1 MARRTKKPIPHD
13 PYWDVVQ
20 SLMQNILTIYEMYRE
35 KKPVMLFDMQ
45 EQRIYVYPYLD
56 FKHDLSERSQRLL
69 QDQYEQAMTDD
80 KIVVF
85 VRDNDARKLVFKYD
99 RKGDILNIDKVPP
112 YAEQETEELGDDV
125 IARLNPITGEI
136 ENLEVLFFST
146 RLLRSDLFAL
156 PVTAELH
163 LIGRA

>member
-20 SLMQNILTIYEMYRE
+20 SLMQNILTIYEVYRE

-69 QDQYEQAMTDD
+69 RDQYEQAMTDD

-85 VRDNDARKLVFKYD
+85 VRDNDARKLVSYT
-99 RKGDILNIDKVPP
+99 V
-112 YAEQETEELGDDV
+112 
-125 IARLNPITGEI
+125 
-136 ENLEVLFFST
+136 
-146 RLLRSDLFAL
+146 
-156 PVTAELH
+156 
-163 LIGRA
+163 

>member
-20 SLMQNILTIYEMYRE
+20 SLMRNILTIYEVYRE
-35 KKPVMLFDMQ
+35 KKPVMLFDIQ

-69 QDQYEQAMTDD
+69 RDQYEQAMTDD

-85 VRDNDARKLVFKYD
+85 VRDNDARKLVSYT
-99 RKGDILNIDKVPP
+99 V
-112 YAEQETEELGDDV
+112 
-125 IARLNPITGEI
+125 
-136 ENLEVLFFST
+136 
-146 RLLRSDLFAL
+146 
-156 PVTAELH
+156 
-163 LIGRA
+163 